1 MCDTDYAGWAI
12 REERDPVKRM
22 AMLQE
27 DPFVAPEIKKAAAA
41 AAEWQKRKKE
51 NFPTALVAPEIK
63 GTEARAAAANRMET
77 VMAMAGMGMAQYLAH
92 PAPATPP
99 APKRARAVP
108 DAPKKPDSVV
118 LTDGTVLREV
128 ASASVRVRV
137 SDDLTPTVLGTTVT
151 HPRLIH
157 RGTTVTRDWSSA
169 REEDRRSGFWKRGGE
184 NEAHG
189 MCAELKCSCERTIT
203 IRVECLE
210 NKDSDSSSCACG
222 MRAELKCSCGKPIT
236 IRVECL
242 ENKDSDSDSDSS
254 SCACCS
260 D

>member
-1 MCDTDYAGWAI
+1 MSPEAKKRERGANTKDNQNIQNNQNNEENTKTTMCDTDYAGWAI

-27 DPFVAPEIKKAAAA
+27 DPFVAPEIKKAAMTGVL
-41 AAEWQKRKKE
+41 RR
-51 NFPTALVAPEIK
+51 PLRRR
-63 GTEARAAAANRMET
+63 G
-77 VMAMAGMGMAQYLAH
+77 LHLLH

-99 APKRARAVP
+99 APKRARAAP
-108 DAPKKPDSVV
+108 DAPKKPDTVV
-118 LTDGTVLREV
+118 LKEV

-157 RGTTVTRDWSSA
+157 CGTTVTRDWSSA
-169 REEDRRSGFWKRGGE
+169 REEEEDRRNGFWKRGGE

-189 MCAELKCSCERTIT
+189 M
-203 IRVECLE
+203 
-210 NKDSDSSSCACG
+210 
-222 MRAELKCSCGKPIT
+222 RAELKCSCGRTIT
-236 IRVECL
+236 IRVEAV
-242 ENKDSDSDSDSS
+242 DPYRTSDSS
-254 SCACCS
+254 DSGS